1 MKSLQILVVGE
12 PKGQPRPRACRR
24 GARAGIYDPGTA
36 DGWKS
41 LVREAASKALKAGE
55 LNAGP
60 YVSRPIFT
68 GPVRVDISIWFPR
81 PKSHFLKAGIRADA
95 PIYHT
100 SKPDRD
106 NCEKA
111 ILDALGSEEL
121 QIWRDD
127 AQVCDGAVSKTYA
140 APGQA
145 AGARINILCL
155 DSTHP

>member
-1 MKSLQILVVGE
+1 MKSLEIIVVGE

-24 GARAGIYDPGTA
+24 GARAGMYDPGTA

-41 LVREAASKALKAGE
+41 LVRDAAKASLRAAGYSGATSP
-55 LNAGP
+55 L
-60 YVSRPIFT
+60 IT
-68 GPVRVDISIWFPR
+68 GPVRVDIAIWFPR
-81 PKSHFLKAGIRADA
+81 PKSHFLKSGIRADA
-95 PIYHT
+95 PLYHT

-111 ILDALGSEEL
+111 ILDALGSDEL

-127 AQVCDGAVSKTYA
+127 AQVCDGAVTKTYA

-155 DSTHP
+155 E

>member
-1 MKSLQILVVGE
+1 MKSLQIIVVGE
-12 PKGQPRPRACRR
+12 PKGQPRPRACIR
-24 GARAGIYDPGTA
+24 GKRAGMYDVGTA
-36 DGWKS
+36 DGWKA
-41 LVREAASKALKAGE
+41 LVREAAKEALRTAGWSG
-55 LNAGP
+55 AA
-60 YVSRPIFT
+60 RPLLT
-68 GPVRVDISIWFPR
+68 GPVRVDICIWFPR
-81 PKSHFLKAGIRADA
+81 PKSHFLKAGIRANA
-95 PIYHT
+95 PHYHI

-127 AQVCDGAVSKTYA
+127 AQVCDGAVTKTYA

-155 DSTHP
+155 ETIHP

>member
-1 MKSLQILVVGE
+1 MKSLEIFVIGE

-24 GARAGIYDPGTA
+24 GARAGMYDPGTA
-36 DGWKS
+36 DAWKS
-41 LVREAASKALKAGE
+41 LVRDAAKVSLRAAGY
-55 LNAGP
+55 AGATSP
-60 YVSRPIFT
+60 LIT

-81 PKSHFLKAGIRADA
+81 PKSHFIKAGIRPDA
-95 PIYHT
+95 PLYHT

-140 APGQA
+140 APTQA
-145 AGARINILCL
+145 AGARIHISCL
-155 DSTHP
+155 D

>member
-24 GARAGIYDPGTA
+24 GARAGMYDPGTA

-41 LVREAASKALKAGE
+41 LVREAARKALQGA
-55 LNAGP
+55 ASGP
-60 YVSRPIFT
+60 RPIFT

-95 PIYHT
+95 PLYHT

-145 AGARINILCL
+145 AGARIRITCL